1 MYLSKH
7 VNMCKRIHVSI
18 LTYKQVNINMY
29 TSYPPLRFG
38 TEGGNI
44 WKRSN
49 IYTWRIS
56 AHVYRWSCDSVNQC
70 VYMGVCVCEHAISCV
85 HAIWTH
91 GTMIEWTREHTSRTC
106 VYRRTGEQW
115 VIKCICDHVTSDQC
129 VTYVVVYTGTYEHMS
144 LETCDHMNRCAT
156 WACGHV
162 TYERVDT

>member
-1 MYLSKH
+1 
-7 VNMCKRIHVSI
+7 MCKRIHVSI

-29 TSYPPLRFG
+29 TSYLPLRFG
-38 TEGGNI
+38 TEGGNV